1 MDRSKASNTFLANVS
16 LSRKIS
22 SQKMLVKINI
32 VWKIESHLKIVKVVH
47 KHDLSPR
54 QQQQQPGGENGVT
67 MLNSLAY
74 FTHSDS
80 TVS

>member
-1 MDRSKASNTFLANVS
+1 
-16 LSRKIS
+16 
-22 SQKMLVKINI
+22 MLVKINI
-32 VWKIESHLKIVKVVH
+32 GWKIESHLKIVKVIH

-74 FTHSDS
+74 LPIQTQQSLDKEKRKQ
-80 TVS
+80 T